1 MYLLPI
7 CLSSFFFFR
16 KMKNESRCHG
26 VTYSRDKATLQI
38 YLSRDKITILSLSG
52 NYSTTVKQNNLEIKK
67 KKKRQKVD
75 KMMVQA

>member
-1 MYLLPI
+1 MKSIRHYLLFVFCCIEIIVEMYLLSI
-7 CLSSFFFFR
+7 CLSSFFLFY

-52 NYSTTVKQNNLEIKK
+52 NYSTTAK
-67 KKKRQKVD
+67 
-75 KMMVQA
+75 